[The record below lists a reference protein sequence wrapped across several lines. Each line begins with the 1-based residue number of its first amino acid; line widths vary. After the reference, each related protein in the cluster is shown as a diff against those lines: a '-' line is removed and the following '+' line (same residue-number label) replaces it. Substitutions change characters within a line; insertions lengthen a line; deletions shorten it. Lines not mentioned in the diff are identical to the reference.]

1 MPHKRIPMD
10 RDKKIA
16 LVAHDNKKRDLIEWA
31 RFNRDL
37 LAHHEVFA
45 TGTTGK
51 VLERELEIEVT
62 KLQSGPLGGDQQI
75 GARIVN
81 GEIDFLIFFWDPLE
95 PLPHDP
101 DVKALLRMAV
111 VWNIPIAC
119 NRVSV
124 DFMQRSIRF
133 ECSIPEAA
141 RDAGPIHRQQLH
153 VLQRWPGQRTG
164 GPIPFDRD
172 GASYRRWIHTGG
184 SLERWE
190 CPPENSRR
198 RMELCRAPGAEPA
211 TRPCAPELPG
221 IRSAIRCGNSGS
233 RCQDG
238 SSHDLGTP
246 R

>member
-81 GEIDFLIFFWDPLE
+81 GEIDFLIFF
-95 PLPHDP
+95 
-101 DVKALLRMAV
+101 
-111 VWNIPIAC
+111 
-119 NRVSV
+119 
-124 DFMQRSIRF
+124 
-133 ECSIPEAA
+133 
-141 RDAGPIHRQQLH
+141 
-153 VLQRWPGQRTG
+153 
-164 GPIPFDRD
+164 
-172 GASYRRWIHTGG
+172 
-184 SLERWE
+184 
-190 CPPENSRR
+190 
-198 RMELCRAPGAEPA
+198 
-211 TRPCAPELPG
+211 
-221 IRSAIRCGNSGS
+221 
-233 RCQDG
+233 
-238 SSHDLGTP
+238 
-246 R
+246 